1 MGGVVLDIN
10 SKSSHA
16 DVMCIIRRRIS
27 AKACYCRISSV
38 KPCAMEGHDA
48 CAWAGVCALV
58 CTLRRAP
65 VSEEQCRSLIRDVA
79 ALLNALAKECCK
91 NGALNDIT
99 LGQVMNDLARK
110 RLQGELALV
119 CSHMSF
125 LDNPIAS
132 AGNVDVVRPIKEE
145 AMTALNDAMRILKE
159 VGEQVNDELFAD
171 QVNCLRCMIWGKQS
185 VSVVKLMI
193 LKAQSRADCMIT
205 EERAKLVSAARASR
219 HALQGYVRN
228 PSRLHP
234 QSPPLA
240 GFHLNFLEPRF
251 ADKSIIGNTLQDID
265 HVIKDIESKW
275 RDDIM
280 QLQAVTASW
289 CPAWEQKAE
298 ELVSDVGARTALLTN
313 VAYLKLGHAAGLLSL
328 MHQQLAKLQSDTFG
342 FVLSPAQS
350 TSVAATV
357 KLARATVVVTYSLFK
372 LCHSL
377 PRLAVKH
384 DQVNEA
390 KAFQQQLVLN
400 GATLP
405 ASMQRVLDCFTA
417 GEGGAVDPPIPEI

>member
-1 MGGVVLDIN
+1 V
-10 SKSSHA
+10 
-16 DVMCIIRRRIS
+16 
-27 AKACYCRISSV
+27 
-38 KPCAMEGHDA
+38 
-48 CAWAGVCALV
+48 
-58 CTLRRAP
+58 
-65 VSEEQCRSLIRDVA
+65 
-79 ALLNALAKECCK
+79 
-91 NGALNDIT
+91 
-99 LGQVMNDLARK
+99 LARK

-132 AGNVDVVRPIKEE
+132 AGNVDMVRPIKEE

-193 LKAQSRADCMIT
+193 LSAQSRADCMIT

-219 HALQGYVRN
+219 YALQDYVRN

-251 ADKSIIGNTLQDID
+251 TDKSIIGNTLHDID
-265 HVIKDIESKW
+265 HVIMDIESKW

-289 CPAWEQKAE
+289 CPAWDQKAE

-328 MHQQLAKLQSDTFG
+328 MHQQLAKLQSDAIG
-342 FVLSPAQS
+342 FVLSPA
-350 TSVAATV
+350 
-357 KLARATVVVTYSLFK
+357 RASLSRTRPAWPLGRSACLM
-372 LCHSL
+372 LC
-377 PRLAVKH
+377 
-384 DQVNEA
+384 
-390 KAFQQQLVLN
+390 
-400 GATLP
+400 
-405 ASMQRVLDCFTA
+405 
-417 GEGGAVDPPIPEI
+417 